1 MRTRVLIDVDTGI
14 DDALA
19 LLYAIAH
26 PDLEVVAVT
35 CVSGNVALS
44 QVVINTCSVLGFAGA
59 HGMPVGAG
67 ADATLRGNGP
77 RAGHQHGANG
87 LGDLRLPSSIPQ
99 ARVGAVE
106 LMRRRILDAEGPVT
120 IVALAPQTNIAML
133 LGDHLDQVATV
144 IERLI
149 FVGGR
154 LSEPYPPEPAEFNV
168 GHDPE
173 AAGIVLESGLA
184 ITMYGLD
191 VFNQVFVS
199 SAASDALAEQKRPA
213 ARLAGELLPL
223 DRGFGCS
230 DRVDQP
236 GSVHNRA
243 GEDPNRAR
251 RGTTRPDP
259 KRSGLASHRCGHGSG
274 RSSSCPDFRRC
285 CQRPEFGLIPRLGV
299 RHVRVVQAA
308 RDQCWCSA

>member
-59 HGMPVGAG
+59 QGMTVGAG

-120 IVALAPQTNIAML
+120 IVALAPQTNIATL
-133 LGDHLDQVATV
+133 LRDHLDQVATV

-199 SAASDALAEQKRPA
+199 SAASDALAEQKRPV
-213 ARLAGELLPL
+213 ARLAGELL
-223 DRGFGCS
+223 R
-230 DRVDQP
+230 
-236 GSVHNRA
+236 
-243 GEDPNRAR
+243 
-251 RGTTRPDP
+251 
-259 KRSGLASHRCGHGSG
+259 
-274 RSSSCPDFRRC
+274 
-285 CQRPEFGLIPRLGV
+285 V
-299 RHVRVVQAA
+299 RHGRLIGDAGALIALTNPGLFTTEPVRIRIGLDGAQRGRTLRDPASRPIDVVTAGDAVQAA
-308 RDQCWCSA
+308 QTFADVVSGRNLD

>member
-1 MRTRVLIDVDTGI
+1 MATRVLIDVDTGI

-26 PDLEVVAVT
+26 PDLEVAAVS

-44 QVVINTCSVLGFAGA
+44 QVVINTCAVLGVA
-59 HGMPVGAG
+59 GMPGISVGRG

-87 LGDLRLPSSIPQ
+87 LGDLRLPSSIRPQ
-99 ARVGAVE
+99 AGVGVVE

-133 LGDHLDQVATV
+133 LRDHLDEVATA
-144 IERLI
+144 IGRLI

-154 LSEPYPPEPAEFNV
+154 VVEPEPEPAEFNV

-173 AAGIVLESGLA
+173 AAAIVLDSGLA

-191 VFNQVFVS
+191 LIEQVHVS
-199 SAASDALAEQKRPA
+199 SAATDVLAEQMHPA
-213 ARLAGELLPL
+213 TRLAGELL
-223 DRGFGCS
+223 
-230 DRVDQP
+230 RVRP
-236 GSVHNRA
+236 GRLIGDA
-243 GEDPNRAR
+243 GALIALTNP
-251 RGTTRPDP
+251 GLFTTEQVP
-259 KRSGLASHRCGHGSG
+259 
-274 RSSSCPDFRRC
+274 
-285 CQRPEFGLIPRLGV
+285 IRLGLNGAERGRTLRDPAAPAIDV
-299 RHVRVVQAA
+299 VTAVDAVQAA
-308 RDQCWCSA
+308 LTFVNVVRAGAPH